1 MGPFRGELRW
11 LSNFWPAR
19 VKFAG
24 YTFPCVENAYQAGKC
39 EHTDDIPRFL
49 TIQPGQA
56 KRLGRIVAQRHGFDN
71 EKLDFMLNLLR
82 QKFSHEDLKAKLLA
96 TGDTPIVEV
105 NHWRDTFWGVTEEG
119 VGQNKLGKLIGRVR
133 NELRAQ

>member
-11 LSNFWPAR
+11 LSNFWPAQ
-19 VKFAG
+19 VKFNK

-39 EHTDDIPRFL
+39 ENAHDIPRFL
-49 TIQPGQA
+49 DIQPGQA
-56 KRLGRIVAQRHGFDN
+56 KRLGRIVAQRSGFDS

-82 QKFSHEDLKAKLLA
+82 QKFSHEDLKEKLLA

-133 NELRAQ
+133 DELRAR